1 MKPKSKGIEAVDR
14 WLSVKEIAK
23 YLGVSKETMY
33 QIVESKTLPAHKIG
47 RLWKF
52 KVSEIDQA
60 IMKSKNIKLPKK
72 KR

>member
-1 MKPKSKGIEAVDR
+1 MKTKSKLNGDNDR
-14 WLSVKEIAK
+14 WLSVTEIAK

-33 QIVESKTLPAHKIG
+33 RIIESKTLPAHKIG
-47 RLWKF
+47 KLWKF

-60 IMKSKNIKLPKK
+60 IIKSKNIKVQKQ

>member
-14 WLSVKEIAK
+14 WLSVTEIAK

-33 QIVESKTLPAHKIG
+33 RIIESKTLPAHKIG
-47 RLWKF
+47 KLWKF

-60 IMKSKNIKLPKK
+60 IMKSKNIRLPKK

>member
-1 MKPKSKGIEAVDR
+1 MKPKSKRIEAVDR
-14 WLSVKEIAK
+14 WLSVTEIAK

-33 QIVESKTLPAHKIG
+33 LIIKSKTLPAHKIG
-47 RLWKF
+47 KLWKF

>member
-1 MKPKSKGIEAVDR
+1 MKPKSKGIEAIDR
-14 WLSVKEIAK
+14 WLSVTEIAK
-23 YLGVSKETMY
+23 YLGVSKGTMY
-33 QIVESKTLPAHKIG
+33 GIIESKTLPAHKIG
-47 RLWKF
+47 KLWKF